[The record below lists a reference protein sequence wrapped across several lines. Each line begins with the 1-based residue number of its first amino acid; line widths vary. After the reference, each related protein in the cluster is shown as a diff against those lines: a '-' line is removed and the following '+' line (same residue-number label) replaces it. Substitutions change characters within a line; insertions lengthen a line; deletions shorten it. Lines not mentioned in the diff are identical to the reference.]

1 MAKTGEVKPYGSFD
15 ERFRLLATA
24 NGTRPG
30 ASQMVV
36 AKLVKELENPG
47 KRQHALQNA
56 ERWFG
61 VTRAADVQ
69 ALLDAMPQPR
79 TIAQRGTKGRR
90 RRMLREQDVGSW
102 SGHSVKRQ
110 HAAGRERSSAHLR
123 RHAGPIASDDA

>member
-1 MAKTGEVKPYGSFD
+1 MVASTNASDYWRQRM
-15 ERFRLLATA
+15 ERDRVLRRWWL
-24 NGTRPG
+24 
-30 ASQMVV
+30 Q
-36 AKLVKELENPG
+36 KLVKELENPG
-47 KRQHALQNA
+47 KRQHALRTA

-79 TIAQRGTKGRR
+79 TIAQRGTKRR
-90 RRMLREQDVGSW
+90 RRRRLREQDVGSW

-110 HAAGRERSSAHLR
+110 QAAGRERSGAHLR